1 MSLSL
6 FATQRAPF
14 YILAPDFRHS
24 SAGVRNLHYLCH
36 TLNELGYEAY
46 IAGASKTSIH
56 LRTPL
61 LDVATMERHFR
72 AGAMPV
78 AVYPEIVSGN
88 PLNLPVVA
96 RWLLNVPGH
105 LGGEDQYHANDL
117 IFYHLPWCLPEGLTG
132 QQLYLPSVDTRI
144 FNNDDNPFDTQRS
157 GFCRYAHKFLGFGG
171 KIRPEHAAFQSLGH
185 EIKLTPEEIAAT
197 LRRSEALYCYERS
210 AIIQEATAC
219 GCPVICVPSSYWD
232 IQPVEVAE
240 PGIEMDTGP
249 AALAKAKVEI
259 GNEAERLRNIQAHS
273 IEQIRQFAQLTQT
286 RAAGTSPSPG
296 RAALLAASHQ
306 YWLLPISERLCYVD
320 AFRYFYANSP
330 ELLKT
335 GEEATQAED
344 NRRKISGNLPDPDE
358 FSRSNKWLMAR
369 ELIDQD
375 VITID
380 RRIAQW
386 HTRPSFQFILRLNDD
401 INLLA
406 DTLDSLNTQI
416 WNDWTFDVFS
426 PNVAPE
432 IINEI
437 PIIRWHTVAEPQNT
451 HRVIND
457 VCSTMAG
464 DWIIELPP
472 GAKLDQL
479 YLWRLADEINRQ
491 PETRALFVDD
501 FITDADQVCTQLR
514 LKPGVNPAA
523 LLSSDMAGPLCV
535 SKQTWFATE
544 GASQSDGSP
553 WFSQLLRIS
562 DQFGWKSI
570 RHVADA
576 LISYPGRFPSDPNAC
591 LTGLFK
597 RMQTSG
603 IATEILPATE
613 QSWCIRHPLTSTP
626 KVTVAILSE
635 GQQDLL
641 MRCLDSVAG
650 KTSYPNFEILVIAS
664 EVENDP
670 VAETCVRRARETSPL
685 EIRAIS
691 APSSGNHATRCNAA
705 VNASTDDFVLLIRE
719 DAVIIQEKWLEE
731 LVRTCLQRDVVAASP
746 RLISPGNSLI
756 QNAGSVLGLNGL
768 VGSPHQNTAKLGEAG
783 YLDCLQISRD
793 VSILPAACMLVRSA
807 AYRAAG
813 GMDEENLGDHY
824 AAENLCLRLRQDE
837 QRLIYQPLST
847 VVDGGCTPLD
857 IESDTEKRLQAEE
870 AKAKANLHFSKNWLA
885 AGTSDPCWNPNLS
898 LHATQPGAETDF
910 HPQWQ
915 YLPSDAPRI
924 LARPITGAQAT
935 YRVTSPLKALRRSGM
950 ASECVWQMGGNREL
964 SAAEMARLAPD
975 TVIVQHYLYD
985 THLAALQAWQS
996 LPERPFTVYT
1006 LDDLITELDSSSPF
1020 RKNFPANSRTRLKY
1034 ALARCDRLVV
1044 TTDFLAEVHR
1054 RFISDIRV
1062 VPNRLEQDIWLPL
1075 QSKKRTSRKPR
1086 IGWAGGSAHQVD
1098 LILLKEVIE
1107 QTRNEADWIFFGMCP
1122 QEIRPLLAEFHPL
1135 VALADYPTKLAS
1147 LNLDIAVAPLA
1158 QIPFNQAKSN
1168 LRLLEYG
1175 ALGIP
1180 VVCSDIDPYRGSPAC
1195 CVPNSTNAWVD
1206 ALRDRIHNPEAR
1218 EQEGLLLRNWVHQN
1232 FILEH
1237 YLSDWLSAHLPSS

>member
-6 FATQRAPF
+6 FGTHRAPY

-36 TLNELGYEAY
+36 TLNELGFEAY
-46 IAGASKTSIH
+46 IAGASKTSIQ

-61 LDVATMERHFR
+61 LEVATMERHFR
-72 AGAMPV
+72 AGVMPV

-105 LGGEDQYHANDL
+105 LGGENQYDANDL
-117 IFYHLPWCLPEGLTG
+117 IFYHLAWCLPKGLTG
-132 QQLYLPSVDTRI
+132 QQLYLPSVDTRV
-144 FNNDDNPFDTQRS
+144 FNNEDNPFDTQRS

-171 KIRPEHAAFQSLGH
+171 KIRPEHAEFQSLGH

-219 GCPVICVPSSYWD
+219 GCPVICVPSEYWD
-232 IQPVEVAE
+232 IQPLEVTE
-240 PGIEMDTGP
+240 PGIEIDTGP
-249 AALAKAKVEI
+249 DALAKAKAEI
-259 GNEAERLRNIQAHS
+259 GNTAQILRDVQACS

-286 RAAGTSPSPG
+286 HASAKTPSTD
-296 RAALLAASHQ
+296 RAALLAASNQ
-306 YWLLPISERLCYVD
+306 YWQLPISERLRYVE
-320 AFRYFYANSP
+320 AFRYFYAKAP
-330 ELLKT
+330 ELSKAKEDSTLT
-335 GEEATQAED
+335 GIDEQK
-344 NRRKISGNLPDPDE
+344 NSGKVPEPDE

-380 RRIAQW
+380 NRIAQW
-386 HTRPSFQFILRLNDD
+386 EIRPSFQFILRLKDE

-426 PNVAPE
+426 PNAAPD
-432 IINEI
+432 IIHEI
-437 PIIRWHTVAEPQNT
+437 PIIRWHTVEDPQNT
-451 HRVIND
+451 HRAINE
-457 VCSTMAG
+457 VCAATTS

-479 YLWRLADEINRQ
+479 YLWRVADEINRH
-491 PETRALFVDD
+491 PETLALFVDD

-514 LKPGVNPAA
+514 LKPGVNPAS
-523 LLSSDMAGPLCV
+523 LISSDMAGPLCV

-544 GASQSDGSP
+544 GASTSDGSP
-553 WFSQLLRIS
+553 WFAQLLRIS
-562 DQFGWKSI
+562 DQFGWKAI

-576 LISYPGRFPSDPNAC
+576 LISYSGRFPSDPNAC
-591 LTGLFK
+591 LLSLFN
-597 RMQTSG
+597 RMKASG
-603 IATEILPATE
+603 TATEILPATE

-626 KVTVAILSE
+626 SVTIAILSE

-641 MRCLDSVAG
+641 MRCLNSIAS
-650 KTSYPNFEILVIAS
+650 KTTYPCFEILVVAS
-664 EVENDP
+664 EGEDDP
-670 VAETCVRRARETSPL
+670 VADACVRHAQETTAL
-685 EIRAIS
+685 EIRTIHGK
-691 APSSGNHATRCNAA
+691 PSDTHAVRCNAA
-705 VNASTDDFVLLIRE
+705 VGASANDFVLLIRE

-731 LVRTCLQRDVVAASP
+731 LVRTCLQDGVAATSP
-746 RLISPGNSLI
+746 RLISPGNSMI

-768 VGSPHQNTAKLGEAG
+768 VGSPHQNIAKLGENG
-783 YLDCLQISRD
+783 YLDCLQIPRD
-793 VSILPAACMLVRSA
+793 VSILPVACMLVRST

-824 AAENLCLRLRQDE
+824 AAEDLCLRLRKNG

-847 VVDGGCTPLD
+847 VVDGGCTPLE
-857 IESDTEKRLQAEE
+857 IEGDTETRLKTED
-870 AKAKANLHFSKNWLA
+870 AKAKARQCFSKRWLDM
-885 AGTSDPCWNPNLS
+885 GTMDPYWNPNLS
-898 LHATQPGAETDF
+898 LQTVQPGAETDF

-935 YRVTSPLKALRRSGM
+935 YRVTSPLKALRKSGM
-950 ASECVWQMGGNREL
+950 ATECVWQMGGNREF
-964 SAAEMARLAPD
+964 SAAEIARLAPN
-975 TVIVQHYLYD
+975 TIIVQHYLYD
-985 THLAALQAWQS
+985 THLAALQEWQS
-996 LPERPFTVYT
+996 LPERPFTVYA
-1006 LDDLITELDSSSPF
+1006 LDDLITDLDSSNPF

-1044 TTDFLAEVHR
+1044 TTDFLADAHR
-1054 RFISDIRV
+1054 NFISDIRV
-1062 VPNRLEQDIWLPL
+1062 VPNRLEQEIWLPL

-1098 LILLKEVIE
+1098 LVLLKEVIE
-1107 QTRNEADWIFFGMCP
+1107 QTRGEADWVFFGMCP
-1122 QEIRPLLAEFHPL
+1122 EEIRPLLAEFHPL
-1135 VALADYPTKLAS
+1135 VPLAEYPAKLAS

-1175 ALGIP
+1175 VLGIP

-1195 CVPNSTNAWVD
+1195 CVKNTPRSWIKAI
-1206 ALRDRIHNPEAR
+1206 RERIHAPDAR
-1218 EQEGLLLRNWVHQN
+1218 ENSGLDMRRWVHKDYL
-1232 FILEH
+1232 LENH
-1237 YLSDWLSAHLPSS
+1237 LEEWLAAHLP